1 MSVCKR
7 PRVCPKIR
15 KNGDQ
20 LMTQEQGLQL
30 IELNRKL
37 TEEVK
42 RLQTG
47 FDVFID
53 LILCSDQIMGD
64 NERFA
69 KFKKVLEDTGRIKRQ
84 A

>member
-1 MSVCKR
+1 M
-7 PRVCPKIR
+7 CPKIR